1 MGRRHAGTAEM
12 RTQGFF
18 VSVRCRRNN
27 RRGDDE
33 LLKYN
38 WVELV
43 ISGRTDSDSDGGI
56 AGWKWDNNITAKTHD
71 RPIGPLTRGTLVQ
84 KRRVTMS

>member
-1 MGRRHAGTAEM
+1 MRTAAEM

-33 LLKYN
+33 LLKHN

-43 ISGRTDSDSDGGI
+43 ISGRTDSDGGMEMGQHHGKN
-56 AGWKWDNNITAKTHD
+56 A
-71 RPIGPLTRGTLVQ
+71 
-84 KRRVTMS
+84 